1 MRCDF
6 SFIIPFVF
14 YVCIVTIQS
23 VVERLVLVPYLK
35 LKGTKLGVDDFFLK
49 CKNLKSTAL
58 LAHPAGVEPPTLS
71 AANFDSGYTGTDCN
85 K

>member
-35 LKGTKLGVDDFFLK
+35 LKGTKLVEMIFLK
-49 CKNLKSTAL
+49 CKNLKATVL
-58 LAHPAGVEPPTLS
+58 LAHPAGVEPATLS
-71 AANFDSGYTGTDCN
+71 TANFDSGYTGTDCN

>member
-23 VVERLVLVPYLK
+23 VVEEISISAVFKTQRHII
-35 LKGTKLGVDDFFLK
+35 GVDEFFLK
-49 CKNLKSTAL
+49 CKNLKATVL
-58 LAHPAGVEPPTLS
+58 LAHPAGVEPATPST
-71 AANFDSGYTGTDCN
+71 AN
-85 K
+85 

>member
-6 SFIIPFVF
+6 SFIIHFVF

-35 LKGTKLGVDDFFLK
+35 LKGTKLV
-49 CKNLKSTAL
+49 
-58 LAHPAGVEPPTLS
+58 
-71 AANFDSGYTGTDCN
+71 
-85 K
+85 